1 MVFLNDVS
9 PRFVDD
15 SSQSFQCTCLRARA
29 LLCVAR
35 CRRILK
41 SDFPRKIL
49 AMKSFQFTV
58 CREEN
63 GYRVRVRQGEDEFV
77 WPEVFSTL
85 EKAGK
90 EIWEALTNASQS
102 RGEI

>member
-1 MVFLNDVS
+1 
-9 PRFVDD
+9 
-15 SSQSFQCTCLRARA
+15 
-29 LLCVAR
+29 
-35 CRRILK
+35 
-41 SDFPRKIL
+41 
-49 AMKSFQFTV
+49 MKSFQFTV